1 MARLQRIAPLGIP
14 QHIIQRGNN
23 RQVCFACD
31 QDMAFYASLLLEYS
45 KKFSVSLHAWV
56 FMTNHVH
63 LLASPYTIGGISNM
77 MQSVGRRYVR
87 YFNREYGRSGT
98 LWEGRFKSSL
108 VQSETYLL
116 QCQRYIELNPVRAK
130 MVSDPAQYVWSS
142 YQRHALGE
150 AVKMSTPHEEYFS
163 LGNTDSVRQ
172 SVYRAL
178 FRSHVDDELIKD
190 IRLAV
195 NKGLA
200 LGGERFKDEIEWLY
214 KRRVKPAKMGRP
226 RLRPEVK

>member
-23 RQVCFACD
+23 RQACFASD
-31 QDMAFYASLLLEYS
+31 EDMAFYASLLHEYS

-63 LLASPYTIGGISNM
+63 LLASPYAIGGISSM

-87 YFNREYGRSGT
+87 YFNRKYQRSGT
-98 LWEGRFKSSL
+98 LWEGRYKSSL

-116 QCQRYIELNPVRAK
+116 QCQRYIELNPVRAG
-130 MVSDPAQYVWSS
+130 MVSDPAQYIWSS
-142 YQRHALGE
+142 YQYHALGK
-150 AVKMSTPHEEYFS
+150 AISMSTPHEQYLA
-163 LGNTDSVRQ
+163 LGDTHLIRQ
-172 SVYRAL
+172 NVYREL
-178 FRSHVDDELIKD
+178 FHVHVDNMFIKD

-200 LGGERFKDEIEWLY
+200 LGDERFKDEIERLHN
-214 KRRVKPAKMGRP
+214 RRVRPARMGRP
-226 RLRPEVK
+226 RLRSGDQ

>member
-1 MARLQRIAPLGIP
+1 MARLKRLAPIDIP

-23 RQVCFACD
+23 RQACFADD

-45 KKFSVSLHAWV
+45 RKFSVSLHAWV

-63 LLASPYTIGGISNM
+63 LLASPHADDGISNM

-87 YFNREYGRSGT
+87 YFNREYRRSGT

-116 QCQRYIELNPVRAK
+116 QCQRYIELNPVRAG
-130 MVSDPAQYVWSS
+130 MVSDPAEYIWSS
-142 YQRHALGE
+142 YQCHALGR
-150 AVKMSTPHEEYFS
+150 AVRMCTPHTEYLS
-163 LGNTDSVRQ
+163 MGSTDAIRQ
-172 SVYRAL
+172 RAYREL
-178 FRSHVDDELIKD
+178 FRSHVDDELIGD

-195 NKGLA
+195 NKGMA
-200 LGGERFKDEIEWLY
+200 LGNERFKDDIERLY
-214 KRRVKPAKMGRP
+214 NRRVRPARMGRP
-226 RLRPEVK
+226 SARLEDE